1 MIDKIVTL
9 KLNQQQLQLLD
20 RTIALGIARD
30 RESLIRLALREQA
43 AKHALKPKAV
53 PDDRS

>member
-20 RTIALGIARD
+20 CTIALGIAHD
-30 RESLIRLALREQA
+30 RVALIRLALREQA
-43 AKHALKPKAV
+43 AKHTLKPKVV